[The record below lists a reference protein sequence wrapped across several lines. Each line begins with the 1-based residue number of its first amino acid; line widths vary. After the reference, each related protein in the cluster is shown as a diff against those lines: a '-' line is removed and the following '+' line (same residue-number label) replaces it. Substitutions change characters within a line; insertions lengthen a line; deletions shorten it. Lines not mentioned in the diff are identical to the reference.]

1 MPRPSTTQRGYGYL
15 HQRRRE
21 GLRPLVEAGIVRCA
35 RCQKI
40 IAAGERWELD
50 HAAGKQGYL
59 GPSHFTCNRS
69 AGGKVGAAI
78 TNAKNHGWS
87 RQW

>member
-1 MPRPSTTQRGYGYL
+1 
-15 HQRRRE
+15 
-21 GLRPLVEAGIVRCA
+21 LRPLVEAGIVRCA

-59 GPSHFTCNRS
+59 GPSHFKCNRS